1 MIEFRCPGCHGS
13 LTKESARYHCGSCA
27 TDFPIRFGIPDFRID
42 RPEDAVELEEAA
54 RLAEAAGTADDETLI
69 GMMFRGGNHS
79 EELVGRRVRGVLA
92 LTEKGEENL
101 AEIAS
106 LSLDRE
112 PLSQRSALEIGCG
125 AGGSLIAA
133 HAHCREVAGIDIAL
147 PWLVIAK
154 ARLEKEGLDT
164 PIACAAAENLPFSS
178 GRFDLILAQDV
189 IEHVNDP
196 DATLREGRRVLGE
209 DGILF
214 LSTPN
219 RFSLTPEPHVRLWG
233 VGLLPRRFMQTY
245 VRLANG
251 MSYDHVRP
259 LSFRDIKRLLKRN
272 GLSDHQVLL
281 PPVPRNEAASFSTVQ
296 RIQKAIYDVCRRTP
310 GLRSL
315 LYLVGPFFHVLCF
328 MDHRRSPKQ
337 SA

>member
-1 MIEFRCPGCHGS
+1 MIEFCCPRCHAP
-13 LTKESARYHCGSCA
+13 LVKEIPKYRCGDCSA
-27 TDFPIRFGIPDFRID
+27 DFPIVFGIPDFRVD
-42 RPEDAVELEEAA
+42 SPRDAAELELAA
-54 RLAEAAGTADDETLI
+54 RLAEAAERVDAETLI
-69 GMMFRGGNHS
+69 GMMFRDGNHS
-79 EELVGRRVRGVLA
+79 QELIDRRVRGVLS
-92 LTEKGEENL
+92 LSEKGDENL

-106 LSLDRE
+106 LSAGRE
-112 PLSQRSALEIGCG
+112 PLSQRAALEIGCG

-154 ARLEKEGLDT
+154 ARVDTEGLII
-164 PIACAAAENLPFSS
+164 PIACAAAEMLPFPSR
-178 GRFDLILAQDV
+178 RFDLILAQDV

-196 DATLREGRRVLGE
+196 DATLRESRRVLGD

-219 RFSLTPEPHVRLWG
+219 RFSLTPEPHVRVWG
-233 VGLLPRRFMQTY
+233 VGLLPRRFMRAY

-251 MSYDHVRP
+251 MSYDHVWP
-259 LSFRDIKRLLKRN
+259 LSFRDIKRLLNRN
-272 GLSDHQVLL
+272 GLTDHRVLL
-281 PPVPRNEAASFSTVQ
+281 PPVPRNEAASFSSLQ
-296 RIQKAIYDVCRRTP
+296 RIQKAIYDLGRRTP

-328 MDHRRSPKQ
+328 VDGRRRSGNG
-337 SA
+337 A

>member
-13 LTKESARYHCGSCA
+13 LIKDSVKYHCGSCA
-27 TDFPIRFGIPDFRID
+27 SDFPVRFGIPDFRID
-42 RPEDAVELEEAA
+42 RPEDTVELEEAA
-54 RLAEAAGTADDETLI
+54 RLAEAARDADGQTLI
-69 GMMFRGGNHS
+69 AMMFRDGKHS
-79 EELVGRRVRGVLA
+79 EELVNRRVRGVLA
-92 LTEKGEENL
+92 LAEKGEENL

-112 PLSQRSALEIGCG
+112 PLSRRSVLEIGCG

-164 PIACAAAENLPFSS
+164 PIACAAAEHLPFSS
-178 GRFDLILAQDV
+178 GDFDLILAQDV
-189 IEHVNDP
+189 IEHVDDP
-196 DATLREGRRVLGE
+196 DATLRESRRVLGE

-219 RFSLTPEPHVRLWG
+219 RFSLTPEPHVRVWG
-233 VGLLPRRFMQTY
+233 VGLLPRRFMRTY

-251 MSYDHVRP
+251 MSYDHVWP

-272 GLSDHQVLL
+272 GLTDHRVLL
-281 PPVPRNEAASFSTVQ
+281 PAVPRNEAASFSTSQ
-296 RIQKAIYDVCRRTP
+296 RIQKAIYDVGRRTP

-328 MDHRRSPKQ
+328 VDDRRSSKQ